1 MKTKLFC
8 RRLRK
13 GWCVTAA
20 GREAGLSF
28 WRWPRGLQAAAF
40 GFTVLLLFGWQ
51 LREHLAAA
59 DRRLGFIADLK
70 DGHLLVADVTPGA
83 PAARAGLQ
91 PGDIILRVNNTPIAS
106 VEDYDTQARGFR
118 RGQEATFLVRREG
131 KELSLSVQ
139 PGVSPDWLALGLN
152 AASTFAYFLV
162 ALVGLYA
169 PAEDPRRRLLVLF
182 AVAVAWE
189 FSLPV
194 FLFGPPG
201 FDRTRNVAFFLLT
214 GWQMALELRL
224 ASLLPQRA
232 RWLVARPWLEGGLT
246 ALGLGTGVVLAG
258 AYLLPELAPGFL
270 GLPPTLANAL
280 LNFVVLPGWALL
292 VVTLLLKQAH
302 RAVSPLGRQQALL
315 VLVGTAPW
323 ALYVLISSTYR
334 LFGGSLPTW
343 SDYLQSLCLLAF
355 PVAVFVAIYRYQF
368 LNFEFLVRRF
378 LLYTAVTGSLVLV
391 FYALVGAGSA
401 LLAEWIGGGASV
413 FLVSGATL
421 LLGLLFSPLRS
432 YLQEVIDQRFFPERY
447 AQRQQLVQLASELSS
462 YGKIQPM
469 SAFLVEQVREVFA
482 CPRVTLLLVDSTNQ
496 LLVTTASTA
505 VNLVADFDS
514 AFLLA
519 REDPAV
525 QAVAQA
531 GSPTAAAELMPV
543 SGAMAQRLA
552 LFGADLVVPVMGPR
566 DLVGLLLL
574 GGKRENW
581 GAEQMELLTL
591 LAHHVAVVLENARLF
606 EAATVD
612 SLTGLVRREAVL
624 EQLERE
630 WQRAVRYA
638 RPLAVAMAD
647 VDFFKPVNDR
657 YGHLVGDAV
666 LKRVALLLTQEV
678 RSSDVVGRYG
688 GEEFLLV
695 FPETDEAGARVV
707 AEKLRQRV
715 EEAGSVRLETGEVV
729 RVTIS
734 LGVAGYDSGNANPPA
749 SPWEL
754 VERADS
760 RLLEAKAAGRNCVK
774 P

>member
-1 MKTKLFC
+1 M
-8 RRLRK
+8 
-13 GWCVTAA
+13 
-20 GREAGLSF
+20 SF
-28 WRWPRGLQAAAF
+28 WRWPRGLQAAAL
-40 GFTVLLLFGWQ
+40 GVGVLLLFGWQ
-51 LREHLAAA
+51 LREHLAFA
-59 DRRLGFIADLK
+59 DRRVGFESQTR
-70 DGHLLVADVTPGA
+70 DGRLVVANVVPQG
-83 PAARAGLQ
+83 PAAKAGLKT
-91 PGDIILRVNNTPIAS
+91 GDVILRVNNAPIAS
-106 VEDYDTQARGFR
+106 VEAYDAQARQFR
-118 RGQEATFLVRREG
+118 RGKEAIFVVLRQGEEVSLTVLPG
-131 KELSLSVQ
+131 MDADCLS
-139 PGVSPDWLALGLN
+139 LGLN
-152 AASTFAYFLV
+152 GLAALAYFLV
-162 ALVGLYA
+162 AVVTLFA
-169 PAEDPRRRLLVLF
+169 PKEDPRRRLLVLF

-189 FSLPV
+189 FSLPI
-194 FLFGPPG
+194 FFFGPPAA
-201 FDRTRNVAFFLLT
+201 DRARNVAFYLLT

-224 ASLLPQRA
+224 VALIPQRA
-232 RWLVARPWLEGGLT
+232 RWLFQRPWMERGLT
-246 ALGLGTGVVLAG
+246 VLGLGLGMVLAV
-258 AYLLPELAPGFL
+258 AYLVPELAPGFL
-270 GLPPTLANAL
+270 DLPPMLNNVL

-292 VVTLLLKQAH
+292 VVVLLWKQVH
-302 RAVSPLGRQQALL
+302 RAASPLGRQQALL

-323 ALYVLISSTYR
+323 ALYVLISSTFQ
-334 LFGGSLPTW
+334 LFGGSLPYW

-401 LLAEWIGGGASV
+401 LLAEWIGGGFSV

-421 LLGLLFSPLRS
+421 LLGLLFSPLRN

-447 AQRQQLVQLASELSS
+447 AQRQQLVQLASELTS
-462 YGKIQPM
+462 YGKVQPM
-469 SAFLVEQVREVFA
+469 SAYLVEQVREVFA

-505 VNLVADFDS
+505 VNLAADFDS

-525 QAVAQA
+525 RAVAQA
-531 GSPTAAAELMPV
+531 GTPTPASELMLV
-543 SGAMAQRLA
+543 SGAMAQRLS

-574 GGKRENW
+574 GGKGEDW
-581 GAEQMELLTL
+581 GAEELELVTL

-612 SLTGLVRREAVL
+612 SLTGLLRREAVL

-630 WQRAVRYA
+630 WQRAMRYA

-666 LKRVALLLTQEV
+666 LKRVAFLLTQEV

-695 FPETDEAGARVV
+695 FPETDEAGARAV
-707 AEKLRQRV
+707 AEKLREKV
-715 EEAGSVRLETGEVV
+715 EEAGSVRLETGDVV
-729 RVTIS
+729 RVTVS
-734 LGVAGYDSGNANPPA
+734 LGVAGFAPGKPSPPA
-749 SPWEL
+749 SPREL
-754 VERADS
+754 VERADHH
-760 RLLEAKAAGRNCVK
+760 LLQAKAAGRNCVK